1 MNDNVK
7 IATQAQLKEL
17 QEKGVCSFGYSNDV
31 FKRLNIPLL
40 LDLVENEIQLGSI
53 DKYIKTN
60 DLQMIALQFYI
71 DNLNLNNDKNL
82 EEFRDMYQYFNNTNT
97 YYNTLKELEKDN

>member
-7 IATQAQLKEL
+7 IASQAQLKEL
-17 QEKGVCSFGYSNDV
+17 QEKGVYNVGYSNDV
-31 FKRLNIPLL
+31 FKRLDILLL

-60 DLQMIALQFYI
+60 DLQMIALQLYI

-82 EEFRDMYQYFNNTNT
+82 EEFRDIYQYFNNTNT
-97 YYNTLKELEKDN
+97 YYNTLKELEENN